1 MSKWTPY
8 EEQVLRNEYARVSLK
23 QLEKRFGR
31 SAHSIQV
38 KATRLGLKK
47 GGVQGIVWTPQML
60 KILTDFFP
68 IMFNKPLA
76 KWLGVSPRTVTRKAA
91 ELGLKK
97 VDDFFE
103 RKSKEIK
110 RLQSEAIRKS
120 NNSGRIQ
127 KGEHRSPATEFKK
140 GVPLTLEMRAK
151 QSASMKEV
159 WKRRKACE
167 LEKKLKAQVID

>member
-68 IMFNKPLA
+68 TMFNKALA
-76 KWLGVSPRTVTRKAA
+76 KWLGVSQRTMSRKAA

-103 RKSKEIK
+103 RKSRDIK
-110 RLQSEAIRKS
+110 RLQSEAVKKS
-120 NNSGRIQ
+120 NNGGRIQ

-140 GVPLTLEMRAK
+140 GHKASPEATAK
-151 QSASMKEV
+151 QSAALKHV
-159 WKRRKACE
+159 WKMRKAHA
-167 LEKKLKAQVID
+167 LEEKLKAQVID

>member
-1 MSKWTPY
+1 MNKWTPY
-8 EEQVLRNEYARVSLK
+8 EEQMLRNEYSRTPLG

-31 SAHSIQV
+31 SAHAIQV

-60 KILTDFFP
+60 KLLTDFFP

-76 KWLGVSPRTVTRKAA
+76 KWLGVSQRTMSRKAA

-103 RKSKEIK
+103 RKSRDIK
-110 RLQSEAIRKS
+110 RLQSEAIKKS
-120 NNSGRIQ
+120 NNGGRIQ

-140 GVPLTLEMRAK
+140 GNKATPEATAK
-151 QSASMKEV
+151 KSVTMKHV
-159 WKRRKACE
+159 WKMRKAHA
-167 LEKKLKAQVID
+167 LEEKLKAQVID